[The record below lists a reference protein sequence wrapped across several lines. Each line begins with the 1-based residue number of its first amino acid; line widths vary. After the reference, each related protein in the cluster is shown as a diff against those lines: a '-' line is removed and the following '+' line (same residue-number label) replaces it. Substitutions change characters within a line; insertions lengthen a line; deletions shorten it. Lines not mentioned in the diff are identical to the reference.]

1 MRRTTCQLETIA
13 GALVVS
19 NAFSEER
26 ERERERQELLY
37 STGTQEIIVFVLV
50 TLALVVG

>member
-1 MRRTTCQLETIA
+1 MRRTACQLETIA
-13 GALVVS
+13 GELVVS

-37 STGTQEIIVFVLV
+37 SKGHKKL
-50 TLALVVG
+50 